1 MPWERTVALASGG
14 VAIAAAVGGIVYGGL
29 AFARKS
35 SAEGVCPG
43 PVVCA
48 TPEGVQRWN
57 DAQTAANTST
67 VLFFAAGLA
76 ALGAV
81 VFWLV
86 PTEQSTRAMQ
96 VGLGPG
102 AFQLQGTFQ

>member
-1 MPWERTVALASGG
+1 MPWERTVALVSGG
-14 VAIAAAVGGIVYGGL
+14 VAIAAAIGGAVYGGL
-29 AFARKS
+29 TFSRKS
-35 SAEGVCPG
+35 SAESVCPG
-43 PVVCA
+43 PTVCA

-57 DAQTAANTST
+57 DASSAANTST

-81 VFWLV
+81 VFWVV
-86 PTEQSTRAMQ
+86 PTEQSSRAVQ

-102 AFQLQGTFQ
+102 AIQLRGAFQ